1 MLTVILNEFWL
12 PHLTISSWTW
22 FAGKNTTRHNQHLL
36 ISTQTNYREVK
47 PKESLIRQYMSVWP
61 TYRGGGWR
69 LICRVIVAHCKTASQ
84 YSIICDSLNVEF
96 LLMIHIKSKFKEWYI
111 SNQTYQKIIRMCCK
125 KRMQKIFMVYETIGF
140 YFIWKWYLNKRTH
153 ACKIAPK
160 PKYIHFCKVKNKC
173 YRSVAN
179 SLKHVSFRELFYN
192 LITEASNYT
201 YRLHIYNPYYRSLKI
216 EIEIGTP
223 DS

>member
-1 MLTVILNEFWL
+1 M
-12 PHLTISSWTW
+12 W
-22 FAGKNTTRHNQHLL
+22 FSQCWVFIND
-36 ISTQTNYREVK
+36 
-47 PKESLIRQYMSVWP
+47 
-61 TYRGGGWR
+61 TYQ
-69 LICRVIVAHCKTASQ
+69 I
-84 YSIICDSLNVEF
+84 
-96 LLMIHIKSKFKEWYI
+96 KFKEYD
-111 SNQTYQKIIRMCCK
+111 TYQIKLIKKLFECVVKNECK
-125 KRMQKIFMVYETIGF
+125 KYLWFMKQLV
-140 YFIWKWYLNKRTH
+140 FISFEKWYLNKRTH
-153 ACKIAPK
+153 ACKMYIHCKSQLQSAFAPK
-160 PKYIHFCKVKNKC
+160 PKYLHFCKFKNKC

>member
-1 MLTVILNEFWL
+1 M
-12 PHLTISSWTW
+12 W
-22 FAGKNTTRHNQHLL
+22 FSQCWVFIND
-36 ISTQTNYREVK
+36 
-47 PKESLIRQYMSVWP
+47 
-61 TYRGGGWR
+61 TYQ
-69 LICRVIVAHCKTASQ
+69 I
-84 YSIICDSLNVEF
+84 
-96 LLMIHIKSKFKEWYI
+96 KFKEYD
-111 SNQTYQKIIRMCCK
+111 TYQIKLIK
-125 KRMQKIFMVYETIGF
+125 KLSECVVKNEMQKIFMVYETIGF

-160 PKYIHFCKVKNKC
+160 PKYIHFCKFKNKC

>member
-1 MLTVILNEFWL
+1 M
-12 PHLTISSWTW
+12 W
-22 FAGKNTTRHNQHLL
+22 FSQCWVFIND
-36 ISTQTNYREVK
+36 
-47 PKESLIRQYMSVWP
+47 
-61 TYRGGGWR
+61 TYQ
-69 LICRVIVAHCKTASQ
+69 I
-84 YSIICDSLNVEF
+84 
-96 LLMIHIKSKFKEWYI
+96 KFKEYD
-111 SNQTYQKIIRMCCK
+111 TYQIKLIK
-125 KRMQKIFMVYETIGF
+125 KLFECVVKNEMQKIFMVYETIGF

-153 ACKIAPK
+153 ACKMYIHCKSQLQSAFAPK

>member
-1 MLTVILNEFWL
+1 MCERSILSASVTDWLWYIQYRTRPPQDGLPWQWGVLGMLTVILNEFWL

-84 YSIICDSLNVEF
+84 YSIICDSLIVEF
-96 LLMIHIKSKFKEWYI
+96 LLMIHIK
-111 SNQTYQKIIRMCCK
+111 
-125 KRMQKIFMVYETIGF
+125 
-140 YFIWKWYLNKRTH
+140 
-153 ACKIAPK
+153 
-160 PKYIHFCKVKNKC
+160 
-173 YRSVAN
+173 
-179 SLKHVSFRELFYN
+179 
-192 LITEASNYT
+192 
-201 YRLHIYNPYYRSLKI
+201 
-216 EIEIGTP
+216 
-223 DS
+223 

>member
-1 MLTVILNEFWL
+1 
-12 PHLTISSWTW
+12 
-22 FAGKNTTRHNQHLL
+22 
-36 ISTQTNYREVK
+36 
-47 PKESLIRQYMSVWP
+47 
-61 TYRGGGWR
+61 
-69 LICRVIVAHCKTASQ
+69 
-84 YSIICDSLNVEF
+84 
-96 LLMIHIKSKFKEWYI
+96 
-111 SNQTYQKIIRMCCK
+111 MCCK

-160 PKYIHFCKVKNKC
+160 PKYIRFCKFKNKC

-223 DS
+223 DSWGFDLYWSAFYPDHCHFIVHIKFRLFRTTEVLLY

>member
-1 MLTVILNEFWL
+1 
-12 PHLTISSWTW
+12 
-22 FAGKNTTRHNQHLL
+22 
-36 ISTQTNYREVK
+36 
-47 PKESLIRQYMSVWP
+47 
-61 TYRGGGWR
+61 
-69 LICRVIVAHCKTASQ
+69 
-84 YSIICDSLNVEF
+84 
-96 LLMIHIKSKFKEWYI
+96 
-111 SNQTYQKIIRMCCK
+111 MCCK
-125 KRMQKIFMVYETIGF
+125 KRMQKYLWFMKQLV
-140 YFIWKWYLNKRTH
+140 FISFENDILTNV
-153 ACKIAPK
+153 CKIAPK

>member
-1 MLTVILNEFWL
+1 M
-12 PHLTISSWTW
+12 W
-22 FAGKNTTRHNQHLL
+22 FSQCWVFIND
-36 ISTQTNYREVK
+36 
-47 PKESLIRQYMSVWP
+47 
-61 TYRGGGWR
+61 TYQ
-69 LICRVIVAHCKTASQ
+69 I
-84 YSIICDSLNVEF
+84 
-96 LLMIHIKSKFKEWYI
+96 KFKEYD
-111 SNQTYQKIIRMCCK
+111 TYQIKLIK
-125 KRMQKIFMVYETIGF
+125 KLFECVVKNEMQKIFMVYETIGF

-160 PKYIHFCKVKNKC
+160 PKYIHFCKFKNKC
-173 YRSVAN
+173 YRSVAY

-216 EIEIGTP
+216 EIKIGTP